1 MMVTGGT
8 SLDRQVRQ
16 RAARVLPGI
25 TQTYSKAPDQHVD
38 GVYPTYLVS
47 GKGCRV
53 RDLDG
58 REYIDYPCALGPV
71 VLGYGDAEVDAAVH
85 AQVDLGPVFS
95 LGNPLEVEVAE
106 MLVDMIPCA
115 EMVRFVKTGSEA
127 TSAAIRLARAV
138 TGRDRIAQ
146 CGYHGW
152 HEWCVGQTLR
162 NAGVPRAVRD
172 LTHQWKYNDLA
183 SLRLLFE
190 AHPGEFACVVME
202 PVGVE
207 EPLEGFLDT
216 VVELA
221 HRYGSLVVFD
231 EVITGFRL
239 APGGAQQH
247 FGVVP
252 DLAAFG
258 KAMANGFAVGAVVG
272 RADIMESV
280 ATTTF
285 ISGTFAGDPI
295 SLAAARA
302 TLHAVVEREVCSHLW
317 AQGARLQDGFNA
329 LAVEHG
335 VPARMV
341 GLPPRRVLAIDPPPG
356 ASPNAIKGLVWQ
368 GCLDNGVLLG
378 NANFV
383 SYAHD
388 DEAVERTLSAFDA
401 SLRAVRRAIEDE
413 AVEGTLRGAAPAEVF
428 RKP

>member
-1 MMVTGGT
+1 MIVTGGT
-8 SLDRQVRQ
+8 SPDCLMRQ

-47 GKGCRV
+47 GRGCRV

-71 VLGYGDAEVDAAVH
+71 VLGYCDSEVDAAVH

-95 LGNPLEVEVAE
+95 LGSPLEVEVAE
-106 MLVDMIPCA
+106 LLVDMIPCA

-127 TSAAIRLARAV
+127 TSAAIRLARAA
-138 TGRDRIAQ
+138 TGRERIAQ

-152 HEWCVGQTLR
+152 HEWCVGHTTR

-172 LTHQWKYNDLA
+172 LTHQWTYNDIS
-183 SLRLLFE
+183 SLRLLLD

-202 PVGVE
+202 PIGVE
-207 EPLEGFLDT
+207 EPGDGFLDT

-221 HRYGSLVVFD
+221 HRHGSLVIFD
-231 EVITGFRL
+231 EVVTGFRL

-247 FGVVP
+247 YGVVP

-272 RADIMESV
+272 RADLMAAV

-302 TLHAVVEREVCSHLW
+302 TLRAIVQRDVCSHLW
-317 AQGARLQDGFNA
+317 RQGVRLRDGFNS
-329 LAVEHG
+329 LAIEYG
-335 VPARMV
+335 VPARMI
-341 GLPPRRVLAIDPPPG
+341 GLPPRRVVAIDPTPG
-356 ASPNAIKGLVWQ
+356 ASSNAIKGLLWQ
-368 GCLDNGVLLG
+368 GCLDRGVLLG

-388 DEAVERTLSAFDA
+388 DDAVERTLSAFDV
-401 SLRAVRRAIEDE
+401 SLRTVSRAIEHD
-413 AVEGTLRGAAPAEVF
+413 AVEAALRGTVPAEVF
-428 RKP
+428 RKA